1 MNERLRGWFKSAGI
15 RLAAYFIATAIV
27 VMTLTWAFP
36 WLRNLVLTPALTPTD
51 GIPGFDGAVLQE
63 GPAGTFS
70 QQVTQTA
77 FVALLT
83 LLGALVFTAPR
94 VWIYTVIHRQQ
105 GYDRSFVRMLVTLP
119 VVGAGVVQVVEGN
132 LALAFALAGIVAAV
146 RFRTTVKDLEDAVF
160 AFGVI
165 GIGLA
170 SGTGSLTMAGVIST
184 VLCVLFYL
192 SWRLNIGV
200 VEARVEGM
208 SSGGTLAEALVPGE
222 SQRAVVLGDKSAV
235 RPLAAHDLETLT
247 GHVERLGDFVRADAL
262 RKRKRYRELLLIYTN
277 DPDKARKM
285 TEAVLDEHAS
295 RWVEVDQVTLNGD
308 EPIQVLVFLVRLKK
322 DVRIDRMTDRL
333 RCEDRDPIAA
343 VELKLVSG
351 LRKQLI

>member
-1 MNERLRGWFKSAGI
+1 MNERLRGWFKSPGI

-51 GIPGFDGAVLQE
+51 GIPGLDGAVLQD

-77 FVALLT
+77 FIALLT
-83 LLGALVFTAPR
+83 LLGALVFTAPM

-119 VVGAGVVQVVEGN
+119 VVVAGVVQVVGGN

-170 SGTGSLTMAGVIST
+170 SGTGSLTMAYVPSSRRRRPFAAPRART
-184 VLCVLFYL
+184 V
-192 SWRLNIGV
+192 
-200 VEARVEGM
+200 
-208 SSGGTLAEALVPGE
+208 
-222 SQRAVVLGDKSAV
+222 
-235 RPLAAHDLETLT
+235 
-247 GHVERLGDFVRADAL
+247 DA
-262 RKRKRYRELLLIYTN
+262 
-277 DPDKARKM
+277 
-285 TEAVLDEHAS
+285 AS
-295 RWVEVDQVTLNGD
+295 RPYRRTRPW
-308 EPIQVLVFLVRLKK
+308 PIP
-322 DVRIDRMTDRL
+322 RIASRPARTMAPAGWSRG
-333 RCEDRDPIAA
+333 R
-343 VELKLVSG
+343 
-351 LRKQLI
+351 